1 MVSFVP
7 RPFTFSR
14 AARENACGPWKSLK
28 NKCFPIETSQNTPKN
43 ARKRPFSS
51 LLSFKVEHPSGG
63 PGGED
68 GVQHFFVRA
77 HLERGVIA
85 ELLRPGD
92 RLEFFA
98 QKAQISRPYGI
109 YIGTLFL

>member
-1 MVSFVP
+1 MP
-7 RPFTFSR
+7 
-14 AARENACGPWKSLK
+14 ENAH
-28 NKCFPIETSQNTPKN
+28 FP
-43 ARKRPFSS
+43 RFSA
-51 LLSFKVEHPSGG
+51 LKVEHLSGG